1 MRNTVIFIIGPT
13 SSGKSVVAAHLAEK
27 LNGEV
32 ISCDSM
38 QVYKD
43 MDVITRPPKEDLLSR
58 VTHHLVGTIPPEE
71 EFNAARFASE
81 AGSIINTIVSGGR
94 IPVVVGGTGLYIR
107 ALVDGIFAAPPK
119 DGILRERLREIAARE
134 GKEYLYRQLEDVDPE
149 TANRLHPNDMRRII
163 RALEVYKLT
172 GKTIGEKKTGSEGI
186 SRKYDCKMFAL
197 EIPRSTLYARIDS
210 TVEGMFREDLAG
222 EVEQLKRRRLSLT
235 AEKALGIKEISA
247 FLDGRI
253 NIKKA
258 EEELKKNTRRYA
270 KRQLT
275 WFRGDKRVVWID
287 ADRDVG
293 EIAEDVM
300 ETISGDHGKSC
311 TCYR

>member
-1 MRNTVIFIIGPT
+1 MNPTVIFIVGPT
-13 SSGKSVVAAHLAEK
+13 SSGKSTVAARIAEK
-27 LNGEV
+27 LNSEV

-43 MDVITRPPKEDLLSR
+43 MDMVTHPPGKDLLSR
-58 VTHHLVGTIPPEE
+58 VTHHLVGTVPPEE
-71 EFNAARFASE
+71 EFNAARFAEE
-81 AGSIINTIVSGGR
+81 AGSIINLIVSGNK
-94 IPVVVGGTGLYIR
+94 IPVVAGGTGLYVK
-107 ALVDGIFAAPPK
+107 ALVDGIFASPPR
-119 DGILRERLREIAARE
+119 DGILRERLREIAARK
-134 GKEYLYRQLEDVDPE
+134 GKEYLYRQLKDADPG

-172 GKTIGEKKTGSEGI
+172 GKTIGEKKTESEGI
-186 SRKYDCKMFAL
+186 SRKYNCRIFGLK
-197 EIPRSTLYARIDS
+197 IPRSSLYARIDL
-210 TVEGMFREDLAG
+210 TVERMFREGLAG

-293 EIAEDVM
+293 QIAEDIM
-300 ETISGDHGKSC
+300 ETISGDYGKSC